1 MNLNVNLNEFTNEL
15 RNLDFNNV
23 GTWSRAAK
31 ITVACMSSLIIAFA
45 GYWLFIRDQY
55 TTLEQI
61 RAQEGELRAAFEAK
75 QQKVANLDA
84 YKQQL
89 EQMRISFGTLLRQL
103 PSQTEIAN
111 LLQDISQTRVA
122 VGLDEDL
129 FKPEAERPKE
139 FYAEAPIK
147 IRMIGTYHQFGEFA
161 SGLAALPRIVTLD
174 GIDIKPAGKDADGKL
189 VMDATAMTYR
199 YLAQDG
205 HKATE
210 AAAKPHS

>member
-1 MNLNVNLNEFTNEL
+1 
-15 RNLDFNNV
+15 
-23 GTWSRAAK
+23 
-31 ITVACMSSLIIAFA
+31 MSSLIIAFA

-55 TTLEQI
+55 AMLEQT

-147 IRMIGTYHQFGEFA
+147 IRVIGTYHQFGEFA